1 MIHSV
6 SFSKLLG
13 WKKNWTNVYLKL
25 YRFKWVVPEKIQP
38 PTDGI
43 LEILMEG
50 GGGGQRPWKSR
61 QKGEGLN

>member
-50 GGGGQRPWKSR
+50 GGQRPWKSR